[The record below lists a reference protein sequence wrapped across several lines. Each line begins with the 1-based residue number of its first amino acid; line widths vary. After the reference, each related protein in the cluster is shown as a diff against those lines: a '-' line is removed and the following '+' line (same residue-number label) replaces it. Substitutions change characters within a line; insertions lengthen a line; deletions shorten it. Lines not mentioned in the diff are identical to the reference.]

1 MNPRIPAEPVERLKD
16 FLQNNPTDA
25 HKVMHQFIALGRP
38 LLLRSD
44 LVDAF
49 RQLCDDDEIS
59 QLAQATIAGSFQT
72 CQEAVVNH
80 AWVIL
85 AFRRRVARWSYL
97 RIHMDTMSV
106 EEVSVN
112 EFLRIKE
119 QLVTQQSNDEF
130 LLEIDLGPFDRE
142 FYKLQESESIGRGVE
157 FLNRRLSSHLFEE
170 LGKKAEHVLE
180 FLRVHRY
187 RNQQLMLNEK
197 ITSLPMLRDALR
209 YAEELIDALPP
220 DASWDATMQELRHLG
235 FEPGWGRDAGRTR
248 ETMRLL
254 LEILEAPSPDNL
266 EAFLG
271 RVPMIFSMAIL
282 SPHGYFGQSNVLGRP
297 DTGGQVVYILDQ
309 VRALEQEMY
318 DRLYEQGIDIE
329 PRIMVITRLIPEADG
344 TTCDRR
350 LEHIAGT
357 RYANI
362 LRVPFRGAS
371 GEVKRKWISRFEIW
385 PYLERFS
392 VDAEH
397 ELLAELG
404 GRPDLIVGNY
414 SDGNL
419 VASLMS
425 RRLGV
430 TQCNIAHALEKT
442 KYLYSDLYWREN
454 DPQYHFSCQFT
465 ADLIAMNMADFIITS
480 TYQEIAGTRNSLGQ
494 YESYASFTMPG
505 LYRVLQGIDVY
516 DPKFNIV
523 SPGADAEVYFPY
535 TESLSRFTHLHD
547 EIEALIYG
555 DEDVTPSRGV
565 LVDRDKPIIFTL
577 ARMDRIKNVTGLV
590 EWYGNNPELRE
601 EANLLVAAGHIDPD
615 DSDDEEERNQ
625 IKLMHELMDEHELDG
640 QVRWLERQVDK
651 ERNSEVYRYIAD
663 KKGVFVQPALFEA
676 FGLTVIEAMGCG
688 LPTFATCYGG
698 PAEIIVHGKSGFHI
712 DPNHGDSSAK
722 HIADF
727 LARCREDPGYWEI
740 ISQGGLARVNERYT
754 WRLYAERMMT
764 LSRVYGFWKHVS
776 GLKRT
781 ETRRHL
787 EMFYALQYRPLASAL
802 EQQSEEP
809 TDESD

>member
-1 MNPRIPAEPVERLKD
+1 MEPDMTAHIPVDPVKLFKA
-16 FLQNNPTDA
+16 FLQTNPTDA
-25 HKVMHQFIALGRP
+25 HKVMHQLVVLGRP

-44 LVDAF
+44 LLDTF
-49 RQLCDDDEIS
+49 NQLCESEDTAA
-59 QLAQATIAGSFQT
+59 LAQSPIAKSLQA

-80 AWVIL
+80 SWAIL

-97 RIHMDTMSV
+97 RVHLETMDA
-106 EEVSVN
+106 EEVSVD
-112 EFLRIKE
+112 EFLRFKE
-119 QLVTQQSNDEF
+119 YLIALQPEEEF
-130 LLEIDLGPFDRE
+130 VLEIDLAPFDRE
-142 FYKLQESESIGRGVE
+142 FYKLHEPDSIGRGVE

-170 LGKKAEHVLE
+170 MGKRAEHVLE

-187 RNQQLMLNEK
+187 RNQQLMLNET
-197 ITSLPMLRDALR
+197 ITDLQTLRDALR
-209 YAEELIDALPP
+209 NAMDLLAELPTDTP
-220 DASWDATMQELRHLG
+220 WEVTVHELRHLG
-235 FEPGWGRDAGRTR
+235 FEPGWGRDVERTR

-254 LEILEAPSPDNL
+254 LQILEAPSPDHL

-271 RVPMIFSMAIL
+271 RVPMIFSLAIL

-309 VRALEQEMY
+309 VRALEKEMY
-318 DRLYEQGIDIE
+318 DRLYAQGLEID
-329 PRIMVITRLIPEADG
+329 PQIMVVTRLIPDADG
-344 TTCDRR
+344 TTCDQR

-357 RYANI
+357 RHARI
-362 LRVPFRGAS
+362 LRVPFHTAS
-371 GEVKRKWISRFEIW
+371 GKTVRQWISRFEIW

-397 ELLAELG
+397 ELLGELG
-404 GRPDLIVGNY
+404 GRPDLIIGNY

-442 KYLYSDLYWREN
+442 KYLYSDLYWKEN
-454 DPQYHFSCQFT
+454 EPQYHFSCQFT
-465 ADLIAMNMADFIITS
+465 ADLIAMNTADFIITS

-523 SPGADAEVYFPY
+523 SPGADADVYFPY
-535 TESLSRFTHLHD
+535 TESHRRFTHLHS
-547 EIEALIYG
+547 EIESLIYG
-555 DEDVTPSRGV
+555 NGKESPCRGV
-565 LVDRDKPIIFTL
+565 LADRNKPLIFTL

-590 EWYGNNPELRE
+590 EWYGKNTALRE
-601 EANLLVAAGHIDPD
+601 QANLLIAAGHIDAAA
-615 DSDDEEERNQ
+615 SDDEEERSQ
-625 IKLMHELMDEHELDG
+625 ITRMHELMNEYDLDD

-651 ERNSEVYRYIAD
+651 ERNSEIYRYVAD
-663 KKGVFVQPALFEA
+663 GRGVFVQPALFEA

-698 PAEIIVHGKSGFHI
+698 PAEIIEDGKSGYHI
-712 DPNHGDSSAK
+712 DPNHGEMAAQR
-722 HIADF
+722 IAEF
-727 LARCREDPGYWEI
+727 LEHCREQPEHWEH
-740 ISQGGLARVNERYT
+740 ISQGGLQRVDQHYT

-764 LSRVYGFWKHVS
+764 LSRIYGFWKHVS

-787 EMFYALQYRPLASAL
+787 EMFYALQFRPLASAL
-802 EQQSEEP
+802 ENKQV
-809 TDESD
+809 

>member
-1 MNPRIPAEPVERLKD
+1 MNSRTPADLVERLKA

-25 HKVMHQFIALGRP
+25 HKVMHQFVALGRP
-38 LLLRSD
+38 LLLRSE
-44 LVDAF
+44 LIDAF
-49 RQLCDDDEIS
+49 RLLCDSDEIG
-59 QLAQATIAGSFQT
+59 QQAQAAIAESFQA
-72 CQEAVVNH
+72 CQEAVINH
-80 AWVIL
+80 AWIIL

-97 RIHMDTMSV
+97 RIHVETMSV
-106 EEVSVN
+106 DELSVN

-119 QLVTQQSNDEF
+119 QLVAHQHEDEF
-130 LLEIDLGPFDRE
+130 VLEIDLAPFDRE
-142 FYKLQESESIGRGVE
+142 FYKLHEPDSIGRGVE

-170 LGKKAEHVLE
+170 MGKKAEHVLE

-197 ITSLPMLRDALR
+197 ITDLSTLRHALR
-209 YAEELIDALPP
+209 YAEDLLDGLPSDVP
-220 DASWDATMQELRHLG
+220 WEVTVQELRHLG
-235 FEPGWGRDAGRTR
+235 FEPGWGRNAARTR

-266 EAFLG
+266 EVFLS
-271 RVPMIFSMAIL
+271 RVPMIFSLAIL
-282 SPHGYFGQSNVLGRP
+282 SPHGFFGQSNVLGRP

-318 DRLYEQGIDIE
+318 DRLYEQGLDIE
-329 PRIMVITRLIPEADG
+329 PQIMVITRLIPEAEG
-344 TTCDRR
+344 TTCDQR

-357 RYANI
+357 RYAYI
-362 LRVPFRGAS
+362 LRVPFHSAS
-371 GEVKRKWISRFEIW
+371 GEVVRQWKSRFEIW

-392 VDAEH
+392 HDAEH

-404 GRPDLIVGNY
+404 GRPDLIIGNY

-442 KYLYSDLYWREN
+442 KYLYSDLYWKEN
-454 DPQYHFSCQFT
+454 DPNYHFSCQFT
-465 ADLIAMNMADFIITS
+465 ADLIAMNTADFIITS
-480 TYQEIAGTRNSLGQ
+480 TYQEIAGTRHSLGQ

-505 LYRVLQGIDVY
+505 LYRVINGIDVY

-523 SPGADAEVYFPY
+523 SPGADPEIYFPY
-535 TESLSRFTHLHD
+535 TESLCRFTHLHG
-547 EIEALIYG
+547 EIESLIYG
-555 DEDVTPSRGV
+555 DDDKTSSRGV
-565 LVDRDKPIIFTL
+565 LADRGKPLIFTL

-590 EWYGNNPELRE
+590 EWYGRSAKLRD
-601 EANLLVAAGHIDPD
+601 EANLLVAAGHIDPE
-615 DSDDEEERNQ
+615 DSDDEEEHNQ
-625 IKLMHELMDEHELDG
+625 IKRMHELMDEYKLDG

-651 ERNSEVYRYIAD
+651 ERNSEVYRYVAD
-663 KKGVFVQPALFEA
+663 NRGVFVQPALFEA
-676 FGLTVIEAMGCG
+676 FGLTVIEAMSCG

-698 PAEIIVHGKSGFHI
+698 PSEIIKHGKSGFHI
-712 DPNHGDSSAK
+712 DPNHGELAAQS
-722 HIADF
+722 IAEF
-727 LARCREDPGYWEI
+727 LVRCREEPGQWER
-740 ISQGGLARVNERYT
+740 ISQGGLERVEAHFT

-787 EMFYALQYRPLASAL
+787 EMFYALQFRPLALAL
-802 EQQSEEP
+802 EQEKGSAADEE
-809 TDESD
+809 